1 MELTT
6 LCYIEK
12 EESYL
17 MMHRIRKKKDVNKG
31 KWIGVGGHFEEGESP
46 EDCLRR
52 EVMEETGLSL
62 RSWRFRGIVTFCFR
76 EDEETAAAMSRN
88 VHIPVCEYM
97 CLYTAEAEGDGDI
110 SAIDCVEGELAWM
123 PKTELEKL
131 DLWDGDR
138 IFLRLLQEERPF
150 FSLKL
155 SYCGDRLEQ
164 AVLDGKEL
172 KL

>member
-6 LCYIEK
+6 LCYIERDD
-12 EESYL
+12 SYL

-31 KWIGVGGHFEEGESP
+31 KWIGVGGHFEEESP

-52 EVMEETGLSL
+52 EVTEETGLTL
-62 RSWRFRGIVTFCFR
+62 KSWRFRGIVTFCFR
-76 EDEETAAAMSRN
+76 EDEALNRN
-88 VHIPVCEYM
+88 IDAPICEYM

-110 SAIDCVEGELAWM
+110 SSIDCVEGELAWVL
-123 PKTELEKL
+123 KTELEKL
-131 DLWDGDR
+131 NLWDGDR
-138 IFLRLLQEERPF
+138 IFLRLLREENPF

-172 KL
+172 EI